1 MNLSAG
7 LITLLNQKKVKKVLS
22 TKPWEEGF
30 SLVEL
35 IVVIA
40 VLAILA
46 AVAIPAF
53 QGVQSRAKVAAVKNG
68 MVNGVKECIVSD
80 GLDLGRTFDKS
91 KAYAG
96 DYTGYTLDKVGND
109 DSCYHVGATP
119 EAGSATG
126 WFILKYDPETGVST
140 KTCDANSTVGCT
152 AGKW

>member
-1 MNLSAG
+1 MPLKRQIYSSNTHA
-7 LITLLNQKKVKKVLS
+7 LLNAGVACVYLYTHVL
-22 TKPWEEGF
+22 
-30 SLVEL
+30 
-35 IVVIA
+35 
-40 VLAILA
+40 LA

-140 KTCDANSTVGCT
+140 TTCDANSTVGCT